1 MKTFI
6 QFIEEESSIDLDKLA
21 ADLHN
26 NYPEHYSS
34 GIAATFVGSPRN
46 SDIIKMSG
54 MDHDDFGS
62 RLTDAIKKHRGR
74 LFAKNPD
81 ENPDLQ

>member
-21 ADLHN
+21 ADLHK
-26 NYPEHYSS
+26 NYPKHYSS
-34 GIAATFVGSPRN
+34 GIAATFVGSPTN
-46 SDIIKMSG
+46 SDIIRMSG
-54 MDHDDFGS
+54 MNHEDFGS
-62 RLTDAIKKHRGR
+62 MLTDAIKRHRGR
-74 LFAKNPD
+74 VYAENPD